1 MIATMIGGASGGML
15 MIGASRGMLMV
26 GACRVLLTI
35 GGASRARPKC
45 LLRAGCVP

>member
-45 LLRAGCVP
+45 LLRAGCGP